1 MMLLHREWK
10 DVGITH
16 SWMRGRTSGGTNL
29 PTAKVGVTESLCCRN
44 QNLTGDLNLGKIIY
58 VIEIVQ

>member
-29 PTAKVGVTESLCCRN
+29 PAAKVGVTESLWCRN
-44 QNLTGDLNLGKIIY
+44 QNLTGDPELGKSAY
-58 VIEIVQ
+58 LIEII